1 MRGFSLLASR
11 GAVAVLP
18 RARLAALL
26 QDDAL
31 RLEGEEQ
38 AFDALVAW
46 HDAQAPPPDEADLA
60 GLLSLVRFPLMR
72 AEHVREVVMAS
83 PLMGSMAAKD
93 CLTKALLAGYQ
104 ALDQQL
110 AAARPRKV
118 RAGIGVLLVGG
129 MLSDH
134 TPLGL
139 AEQLLRNSC
148 GGGEWQP
155 GRSLLEPRAGAA
167 AATIG
172 GRLHVAGG
180 TGGSQAPLASTPNP
194 DPSPNPSPN
203 PTPTP
208 TPTPSRRLSPR
219 WSPTTPTLT
228 AGWHELALQPYPSPS
243 P

>member
-1 MRGFSLLASR
+1 M
-11 GAVAVLP
+11 LP

-26 QDDAL
+26 EDDGL
-31 RLEGEEQ
+31 RAEGEEQ
-38 AFDALVAW
+38 VFDALVAW
-46 HDAQAPPPDEADLA
+46 HNAQAPPPDEADLA

-118 RAGIGVLLVGG
+118 RAGIGVLLIGG

-134 TPLGL
+134 LGYHPPLDL
-139 AEQLLRNSC
+139 TERLLRNSC
-148 GGGEWQP
+148 GGGEWEAT
-155 GRSLLEPRAGAA
+155 RSLLEARAGAA
-167 AATIG
+167 AATLG

-180 TGGSQAPLASTPNP
+180 TGASQAPLASVESYDAYT
-194 DPSPNPSPN
+194 D
-203 PTPTP
+203 
-208 TPTPSRRLSPR
+208 R
-219 WSPTTPTLT
+219 WLACAPMGAARAL
-228 AGWHELALQPYPSPS
+228 AAAAVVGGKWYVLGGQGADGELLQPRPQP
-243 P
+243 

>member
-1 MRGFSLLASR
+1 M
-11 GAVAVLP
+11 LP

-26 QDDAL
+26 EDDGL
-31 RLEGEEQ
+31 RAEGEEQ
-38 AFDALVAW
+38 VFDALVAW
-46 HDAQAPPPDEADLA
+46 HNAQAPPPDEADLA

-110 AAARPRKV
+110 AAARPRNV

-134 TPLGL
+134 LGYHPPLDL
-139 AEQLLRNSC
+139 TERLLRNSG
-148 GGGEWQP
+148 GGGEWEAA
-155 GRSLLEPRAGAA
+155 RALLEARAGAA
-167 AATIG
+167 AAALG

-180 TGGSQAPLASTPNP
+180 TGVSQAPLASA
-194 DPSPNPSPN
+194 PSPNPSPN
-203 PTPTP
+203 P
-208 TPTPSRRLSPR
+208 
-219 WSPTTPTLT
+219 
-228 AGWHELALQPYPSPS
+228 SPS
-243 P
+243 PALPLALPLGLAGASRLGGVLRRLH

>member
-1 MRGFSLLASR
+1 MAETFALLAFKK
-11 GAVAVLP
+11 
-18 RARLAALL
+18 
-26 QDDAL
+26 Q
-31 RLEGEEQ
+31 
-38 AFDALVAW
+38 
-46 HDAQAPPPDEADLA
+46 
-60 GLLSLVRFPLMR
+60 GLKLHRW

-134 TPLGL
+134 LGYHPPLDL
-139 AEQLLRNSC
+139 TERLLRNS
-148 GGGEWQP
+148 GGGGVWEAA
-155 GRSLLEPRAGAA
+155 RALLDARAGAA
-167 AATIG
+167 AAALG

-180 TGGSQAPLASTPNP
+180 TGVSQAPLASA
-194 DPSPNPSPN
+194 PSPNPSPN
-203 PTPTP
+203 P
-208 TPTPSRRLSPR
+208 SP
-219 WSPTTPTLT
+219 
-228 AGWHELALQPYPSPS
+228 AQPYPYPY